1 MTTDLTKEMGER
13 FHALVEMESMGTI
26 ALDQLRE
33 LDDLSRIRDEDPQY
47 EDAVRRR
54 NEQIQALFDQLGFKL
69 KVPLNAQNRVDFIKL
84 DGSLI
89 KSESPLTS
97 THRQHYTS

>member
-13 FHALVEMESMGTI
+13 FHALSVMEALGTI
-26 ALDQLRE
+26 TPNQLRE
-33 LDDLSRIRDEDPQY
+33 LDELSEIRDQDPQY
-47 EDAVRRR
+47 EDEVRKR

-89 KSESPLTS
+89 KSESPLTP
-97 THRQHYTS
+97 RPR